1 MSTTTITHL
10 VFDLDE
16 TLYLPETGLLRAID
30 KRIELFLQEKLGL
43 EMPAVTVLRRE
54 YYQKY
59 GTTLR
64 GVRERYGIDPDEY
77 FHYAYLTGVEEFLTP
92 DPLLRRMLEEIPL
105 SKVIFSNSPM
115 EHIARVLKVL
125 GVDHCFQRVFDIRF
139 SGYLGKPNPFSYR
152 LLLEA
157 LAAGAENCLFFD
169 DNPVKLETAKNMG
182 FWTVLV
188 NKEKKGPA
196 DFWIPDIHQ
205 LPAIWREISE
215 GKRAYALPRRVWG
228 KE

>member
-125 GVDHCFQRVFDIRF
+125 GVDHCFQRVFDIRLVVTSESRTPFPTACCWRRWRQAQKTAFF
-139 SGYLGKPNPFSYR
+139 SMITRS
-152 LLLEA
+152 
-157 LAAGAENCLFFD
+157 
-169 DNPVKLETAKNMG
+169 
-182 FWTVLV
+182 
-188 NKEKKGPA
+188 
-196 DFWIPDIHQ
+196 
-205 LPAIWREISE
+205 IWRPQRI
-215 GKRAYALPRRVWG
+215 WG
-228 KE
+228 FGLFW